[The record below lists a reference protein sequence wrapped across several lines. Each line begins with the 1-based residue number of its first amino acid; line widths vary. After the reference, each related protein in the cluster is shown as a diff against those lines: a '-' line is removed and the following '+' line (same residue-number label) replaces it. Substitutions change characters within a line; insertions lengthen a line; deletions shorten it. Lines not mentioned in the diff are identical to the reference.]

1 MDNVLG
7 LKEGDLEEVIR
18 ILANFS
24 EIKKAVV
31 FGSRAK
37 ENYKPGSDVD
47 MAIWAT
53 TNDSILKL
61 AGVLNDETLLPYKFD
76 LLNYD
81 TINNNELKEH
91 IDRVGIEIYK
101 FPEGLS

>member
-1 MDNVLG
+1 MDNDLG
-7 LKEGDLEEVIR
+7 LKEGDLEEIIR
-18 ILANFS
+18 ILAKFS

-37 ENYKPGSDVD
+37 GNYKAGSDAD
-47 MAIWAT
+47 IAIWAT

-61 AGVLNDETLLPYKFD
+61 GGVLNDETLLPYKFD

-101 FPEGLS
+101 K